1 MINSKQNPKKL
12 VVPVFF
18 SSDKN
23 YLPYLSVAIGSL
35 IDHSSKNNT
44 YNIYVLTTDVT
55 NEDLSLISA
64 NTPNNIH
71 IKQINVAEVV
81 NKIKEKMALRDYF
94 TESIYFRL
102 FIPELFPNYD
112 KTIYLDSDIT
122 LNADIAE
129 LMTVDLKDNLLGAVL
144 DSTVY
149 NDKIL
154 NYWAKETYD
163 LDENHYFNSGVLIMN
178 TKKLRNM
185 NLKDHFSPWVN
196 KYDAEAIAP
205 DQNYFNCI
213 CKNKVVYL
221 SDAWNAMPASRKIN
235 DDELK
240 LIHYNMFLK
249 PWKYDD
255 VMYENY
261 FWKYARKSPYYDEI
275 VRRKSLVPQDSKERD
290 LKARAKLNETAL
302 MVAKGE
308 HTYKKDLK
316 KQTKSSGQQNDILS
330 ILKSSPIFNW

>member
-1 MINSKQNPKKL
+1 MINNKQKKL
-12 VVPVFF
+12 LVPVFF
-18 SSDKN
+18 STDVN

-44 YNIYVLTTDVT
+44 YNIYILTTDVT
-55 NEDLSLISA
+55 N
-64 NTPNNIH
+64 
-71 IKQINVAEVV
+71 KQITPIAENVPFNVNIKLVNVSNVV
-81 NKIKEKMALRDYF
+81 KEIKEKMVIRDYF

-112 KTIYLDSDIT
+112 KVIYLDSDIT

-129 LMTVDLKDNLLGAVL
+129 LITVDLRDNLLGAAL
-144 DSTVY
+144 EPTVY
-149 NDKIL
+149 TDKVL
-154 NYWAKETYD
+154 SYWAKETYD

-178 TKKLRNM
+178 TKKLRPL
-185 NLKDHFSPWVN
+185 NLKDHFSPWCN

-205 DQNYFNCI
+205 DQNYLNCV

-221 SDAWNAMPASRKIN
+221 NQTWNALPAGKKFT
-235 DDELK
+235 DEELK
-240 LIHYNMFLK
+240 LIHYNMFFK

-261 FWKYARKSPYYDEI
+261 FWKYAKNCPYYDEI
-275 VRRKSLVPQDSKERD
+275 VRRKSLVPANSKEID
-290 LKARAKLNETAL
+290 LQARAKLNETA
-302 MVAKGE
+302 MKVAKSE

-316 KQTKSSGQQNDILS
+316 KTGQNSGPNFDILS